1 MSKKVFPSVEWFRE
15 AADLLAKS
23 DSFKQ
28 FGAADA
34 QMGVQVGDKTFK
46 IVFDAFEITDVEEI
60 ASPDAAD
67 LDFTLVQ
74 EPEEWQAMLQ
84 NIKDNGQAEHEF
96 TLNSLDLH
104 TEKELA
110 VGKDYNRRDL
120 FYRFN
125 QTIQDYFDMSAK
137 IDTEFAI

>member
-1 MSKKVFPSVEWFRE
+1 M
-15 AADLLAKS
+15 
-23 DSFKQ
+23 
-28 FGAADA
+28 
-34 QMGVQVGDKTFK
+34 
-46 IVFDAFEITDVEEI
+46 EEI

-74 EPEEWQAMLQ
+74 EPEEWKAMLQ